1 MSAMPD
7 TPLVTTPRHPIRV
20 VASRTGLSPDT
31 LRVWERRY
39 GVVQPGRS
47 DGGQRLYSDADV
59 ERLTLLVQATGAGR
73 NISQVADLSDAE
85 LERLVAEDEA
95 AAAPRGGGAAERGP
109 AERLD
114 AAFLEAS
121 LAAVTDLAP
130 EKLDAVLRQAAFA
143 MGATRFIEAVLA
155 PLLHEIG
162 RLWEA
167 GELSPAYEHAA
178 SAAIRRRLEW
188 LAPSFDVADD
198 APMVVIATPP
208 EERHELGAMLAA
220 AVAAAAGWRVTY
232 LGADLPPAEIVGA
245 ARRTGAD
252 LVALS
257 VVYPARPDRL
267 DTDIQQI
274 RKNLPAATPLVIGG
288 HGAAALDGTDRTAGV
303 RYLPTLEAFDVL
315 LRNHHG
321 TGAP

>member
-7 TPLVTTPRHPIRV
+7 TPLTTTPRHPIRV

-95 AAAPRGGGAAERGP
+95 AAAPPGGGAAERRP
-109 AERLD
+109 EERLEAAFLD
-114 AAFLEAS
+114 AA
-121 LAAVTDLAP
+121 LAAVTELAP

-143 MGATRFIEAVLA
+143 MGATRFIEALLA

-162 RLWEA
+162 RRWEA
-167 GELSPAYEHAA
+167 GELGPAYEHAA
-178 SAAIRRRLEW
+178 SAVIRRRLEW
-188 LAPSFDVADD
+188 LAPSFDLADD
-198 APMVVIATPP
+198 APMAVIATPP

-232 LGADLPPAEIVGA
+232 LGADLPPAEIAGA
-245 ARRTGAD
+245 ARRTGAG

-257 VVYPARPDRL
+257 VVYPAHPDRL
-267 DTDIQQI
+267 GADIQQI
-274 RKNLPAATPLVIGG
+274 RKSLPAATPLVIGG
-288 HGAAALDGTDRTAGV
+288 HGAAALDATHRTAGI
-303 RYLPTLEAFDVL
+303 RYLPTLEAFDAL

-321 TGAP
+321 TGTP

>member
-1 MSAMPD
+1 MSAMPEPHRS
-7 TPLVTTPRHPIRV
+7 TRPRHPIRV

-39 GVVQPGRS
+39 GVVEPGRS

-59 ERLTLLVQATGAGR
+59 ERLTLLVRATGAGR

-85 LERLVAEDEA
+85 LRRLVAEDEA
-95 AAAPRGGGAAERGP
+95 AVATRGGEVADGRPSG
-109 AERLD
+109 RID

-121 LAAVTDLAP
+121 LAAVNALEPARF
-130 EKLDAVLRQAAFA
+130 DAVLRQAAFA
-143 MGATRFIEAVLA
+143 LGAAVFIEAVLA

-162 RLWEA
+162 RRWEA
-167 GELSPAYEHAA
+167 GDLSPAYEHAA
-178 SAAIRRRLEW
+178 SAVIRRRLES
-188 LAPSFDVADD
+188 LAPSFDVSDD
-198 APMVVIATPP
+198 APMVVVATPA

-232 LGADLPPAEIVGA
+232 LGADLPADEIAAA
-245 ARRTGAD
+245 ARRTDAD

-257 VVYPARPDRL
+257 VVYPAHPDRL
-267 DTDIQQI
+267 STDIQEMRRSI
-274 RKNLPAATPLVIGG
+274 PTATPLVVGG
-288 HGAAALDGTDRTAGV
+288 HGAAALDATHRTAGI

-315 LRNHHG
+315 LRDHRG
-321 TGAP
+321 SAAP